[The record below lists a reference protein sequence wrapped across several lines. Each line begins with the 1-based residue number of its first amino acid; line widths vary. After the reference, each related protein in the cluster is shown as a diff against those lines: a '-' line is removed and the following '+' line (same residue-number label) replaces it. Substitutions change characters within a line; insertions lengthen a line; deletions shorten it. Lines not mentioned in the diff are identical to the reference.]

1 MPNMSFFLTTRQFIE
16 DEKDVT
22 RRVGWGNLKPNDTF
36 TAVKKQQGLKP
47 GEKIV
52 KLGECICISNTPE
65 PVDEIVR
72 RPYRNGSK
80 RSEMER
86 EGFPQM
92 TAEQFV
98 TFFCKHMNVIPS
110 TIINRIELMKM
121 TWATHKPDKQI
132 KLGV

>member
-1 MPNMSFFLTTRQFIE
+1 MPNMSFFLTTKQFIE
-16 DEKDVT
+16 NEKDVT
-22 RRVGWGNLKPNDTF
+22 RRLGWGNLKSNDTY
-36 TAVKKQQGLKP
+36 TAVNKQQGLKP

-65 PVDEIVR
+65 PVDEIIR

-98 TFFCKHMNVIPS
+98 AFFCKHMKVTPS
-110 TIINRIELMKM
+110 TLINRIEFMKA
-121 TWATHKPDKQI
+121 TWATPASDKQI